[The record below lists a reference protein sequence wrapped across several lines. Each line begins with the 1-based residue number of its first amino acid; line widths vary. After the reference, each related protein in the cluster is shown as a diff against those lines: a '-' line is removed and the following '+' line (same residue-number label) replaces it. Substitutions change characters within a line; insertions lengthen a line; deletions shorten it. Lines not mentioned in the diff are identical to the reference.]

1 MVAMIRNRLPEE
13 PLSRL
18 AIWARRVAV
27 FSIPVALLAIVIV
40 RGGLLD
46 LVPGLATFGGALA
59 LAAVAILLALGAFVV
74 IWQEGLRGTGHAVL
88 ALFIGLA
95 ILAYPAYLAVRAYRL
110 PTINDITTDPIDPP
124 RFEAIARLRSRDA
137 NPIAYAGL
145 RAAELQRA
153 AYPDIEPLLL
163 NVTPQQAYDT
173 ALAIITRRKWRIVD
187 ARAPQPG
194 RRDGLI
200 EAVARTPI
208 MGFRD
213 DIVVRI
219 RRAPDGA
226 RVDARSASRYGR
238 GDLGV
243 NARRIRA
250 LLDDIDDAA
259 GSEEEKPKK
268 PAPPPA
274 PPSRK
279 GQGPGRR

>member
-1 MVAMIRNRLPEE
+1 MVSMIRTRLPAE

-18 AIWARRVAV
+18 AVWARRVAV
-27 FSIPVALLAIVIV
+27 FSVPVVLLAIVIV
-40 RGGLLD
+40 RGGLLEI
-46 LVPGLATFGGALA
+46 VPALATFGGALA

-74 IWQEGLRGTGHAVL
+74 IWQEGLRGAGHAVL
-88 ALFIGLA
+88 AFLIGSA

-110 PTINDITTDPIDPP
+110 PAINDVTTDPADPP

-137 NPIAYAGL
+137 NPIIYAGL

-163 NVTPQQAYDT
+163 NVSPQQAYET

-187 ARAPQPG
+187 SRPPQPG

-213 DIVVRI
+213 DVVVRV
-219 RRAPDGA
+219 RPAPGGA

-238 GDLGV
+238 SDLGA

-250 LLDDIDDAA
+250 LLEDIDDAA
-259 GSEEEKPKK
+259 GAEEEKPKK
-268 PAPPPA
+268 AAPPAPPP
-274 PPSRK
+274 SRK
-279 GQGPGRR
+279 AQAPGRR

>member
-1 MVAMIRNRLPEE
+1 MVSMIRTRLPDE

-18 AIWARRVAV
+18 AVWARRVAV
-27 FSIPVALLAIVIV
+27 FSVPVVLLAIVIV
-40 RGGLLD
+40 RGGLLEI
-46 LVPGLATFGGALA
+46 VPALATFGGALA

-74 IWQEGLRGTGHAVL
+74 IWQEGLRGAGHAVL
-88 ALFIGLA
+88 AFLIGIA

-110 PTINDITTDPIDPP
+110 PAINDITTDPADPP

-163 NVTPQQAYDT
+163 NVPPQQAYET
-173 ALAIITRRKWRIVD
+173 ALGILTRRKWRIVD
-187 ARAPQPG
+187 SRPPQPG

-213 DIVVRI
+213 DVVVRV
-219 RRAPDGA
+219 RPAPGGA

-238 GDLGV
+238 SDLGA
-243 NARRIRA
+243 NARRVRA
-250 LLDDIDDAA
+250 LLEDIDDAA
-259 GSEEEKPKK
+259 GAEEEKPKK
-268 PAPPPA
+268 AAPPPP

-279 GQGPGRR
+279 AQAPGRR

>member
-18 AIWARRVAV
+18 AVWARRVAV
-27 FSIPVALLAIVIV
+27 FSVPVVLLAIMIV

-88 ALFIGLA
+88 ALFIGLG

-110 PTINDITTDPIDPP
+110 PAINDITTDPIDPP

-137 NPIAYAGL
+137 NPITYAGL

-153 AYPDIEPLLL
+153 AYPDVEPLLL

-219 RRAPDGA
+219 RPAPDGA

-238 GDLGV
+238 SDLGV

-250 LLDDIDDAA
+250 LLDDIDDATGA
-259 GSEEEKPKK
+259 EEEKPKK
-268 PAPPPA
+268 PAPPPP

-279 GQGPGRR
+279 GHGPGRR